1 MADNNLFEL
10 KIIEPDGMFFEGEGE
25 FLEFASVE
33 GQMGVYKNHIPLTTI
48 LEPGVV
54 RIHKGGEKRKAAVM
68 GGFIEIQKERIT
80 ILAEAAEWPEE
91 IDVKRAEAAKQRAQE
106 RLRKKEAD
114 LDIVRAEAA
123 LKRAIARINTV
134 K

>member
-25 FLEFASVE
+25 FLEFTSVE

-48 LEPGVV
+48 LEPCVV
-54 RIHKGGEKRKAAVM
+54 KIHADGEKKKAAVL

-80 ILAEAAEWPEE
+80 ILAEDANWPEE
-91 IDVKRAEAAKQRAQE
+91 IDLERAEAAKQRAEE
-106 RLRKKEAD
+106 RLSKKESGTD
-114 LDIVRAEAA
+114 VVRAEAA
-123 LKRAIARINTV
+123 LKRAVARIGAAR
-134 K
+134 